1 MLTYSNM
8 QYKDLKEKAKKAGV
22 RVTKDVR
29 GKRVKLTAKELRA
42 KIRLNFENSVKNAQQ
57 VIRVCR
63 TIVGPGPQ
71 MTMRPS
77 GVPPPPPPPPPT
89 QIGDLFEPC
98 RARPVPFCR
107 HGFLPPPRTSPR
119 CFVVAV
125 ARRELAK
132 KASYASLSSS

>member
-1 MLTYSNM
+1 M
-8 QYKDLKEKAKKAGV
+8 QYKDLKEKAKKAGL

-77 GVPPPPPPPPPT
+77 GVPPPPPPPPRKPAVNAK
-89 QIGDLFEPC
+89 
-98 RARPVPFCR
+98 RAA
-107 HGFLPPPRTSPR
+107 LM
-119 CFVVAV
+119 A
-125 ARRELAK
+125 ELKNVLK
-132 KASYASLSSS
+132 KKGMKKNNLTN

>member
-8 QYKDLKEKAKKAGV
+8 QYKELKEKAKKAGV

-77 GVPPPPPPPPPT
+77 GVPPPPRSST
-89 QIGDLFEPC
+89 AIFEP
-98 RARPVPFCR
+98 FC
-107 HGFLPPPRTSPR
+107 FSTTTSH
-119 CFVVAV
+119 VVLV
-125 ARRELAK
+125 
-132 KASYASLSSS
+132 LSSHTRISLPKPHEG

>member
-1 MLTYSNM
+1 M
-8 QYKDLKEKAKKAGV
+8 QYKDLKEKAKKAGL

-77 GVPPPPPPPPPT
+77 GVPPPPPPPPP
-89 QIGDLFEPC
+89 PRKPAVNAK
-98 RARPVPFCR
+98 RAA
-107 HGFLPPPRTSPR
+107 LM
-119 CFVVAV
+119 A
-125 ARRELAK
+125 ELKNVLK
-132 KASYASLSSS
+132 KKGMKKNNVTN

>member
-63 TIVGPGPQ
+63 TSGGPGPQ

-89 QIGDLFEPC
+89 QIVPRKPPVNAK
-98 RARPVPFCR
+98 RAA
-107 HGFLPPPRTSPR
+107 LM
-119 CFVVAV
+119 A
-125 ARRELAK
+125 ELKNVLK
-132 KASYASLSSS
+132 KKGMNKNNLTN

>member
-1 MLTYSNM
+1 M
-8 QYKDLKEKAKKAGV
+8 QYKDLKEKAKKAGL
-22 RVTKDVR
+22 RITKDVR

-77 GVPPPPPPPPPT
+77 GVPPPPPPPPPPRKPT
-89 QIGDLFEPC
+89 VNAK
-98 RARPVPFCR
+98 RAA
-107 HGFLPPPRTSPR
+107 LM
-119 CFVVAV
+119 A
-125 ARRELAK
+125 ELKNVLK
-132 KASYASLSSS
+132 KKGMKKNNLTN

>member
-1 MLTYSNM
+1 M
-8 QYKDLKEKAKKAGV
+8 QYKDLKEKAKKAGL

-71 MTMRPS
+71 MTMRPG

-89 QIGDLFEPC
+89 QIVPMKPPVNAK
-98 RARPVPFCR
+98 RAA
-107 HGFLPPPRTSPR
+107 LM
-119 CFVVAV
+119 A
-125 ARRELAK
+125 ELKNVLK
-132 KASYASLSSS
+132 KKGMKKNNLTN